1 LVEVTADSATV
12 SMAASEWFCQR
23 VREVSSGIV
32 GMLGNLAIRR
42 AIAAASDAEERFV
55 ILEASA
61 TLLAPVL
68 PDGGT
73 LTARGVVRQRRG
85 DILVPEAQIT
95 DADGRT
101 VAMVHGACLLRKRQ
115 RQPRPRPGERVLL
128 TVLFTDLV
136 GSTDRARELGDARWR
151 DLLEEHNAVVRRQ
164 IELDRGREVKT
175 TGDGFLITFDSPS
188 RAVQCARA
196 IRQRLLDL
204 DLEVRAGIH
213 TGECELGGGDV
224 SGLAVHVAARVQ
236 SAAAPGE
243 ILVSSTV
250 RDLLGASDVALAER
264 GVHTL
269 KGLEGTWVLLAVT
282 E

>member
-1 LVEVTADSATV
+1 
-12 SMAASEWFCQR
+12 
-23 VREVSSGIV
+23 
-32 GMLGNLAIRR
+32 
-42 AIAAASDAEERFV
+42 
-55 ILEASA
+55 
-61 TLLAPVL
+61 
-68 PDGGT
+68 
-73 LTARGVVRQRRG
+73 
-85 DILVPEAQIT
+85 
-95 DADGRT
+95 
-101 VAMVHGACLLRKRQ
+101 MVHGACLLRKRQ
-115 RQPRPRPGERVLL
+115 RQARPRPGERVLL

-136 GSTDRARELGDARWR
+136 GSTERARELGDARWR

-175 TGDGFLITFDSPS
+175 TRDGFLITFDSPS

-250 RDLLGASDVALAER
+250 RDLLGASDVPLVER